1 MAPICVRSRALLL
14 SAALALVVGSAGAT
28 LPEYKLGE
36 VAAEDVV
43 TPVPLL
49 VVNPE
54 ATEALRQKIA
64 QQVLFVVRFTPRATA
79 EAERELQD
87 AVGQARGAFSEAM
100 KDALGGRQPVST
112 DIGTPAYAR
121 VLAKVARTTT
131 KGLPL
136 DKLGPLWLRYESDD
150 AVVQTLLQPV
160 REVMAQPVVATK
172 TDNGMP
178 NSQSVRLLAMKSLT
192 EAPTAAELEAAG
204 TTVPASKVLGL
215 SRARRL
221 VETAFPAGQEAMGK
235 FAATYVR
242 VNAAPDLDLTNI
254 IRARRMEGVTAN
266 DAYEAA
272 QVIVRKGQ
280 TVDRRAVSALAAMR
294 EKSMIGTL
302 QTKLAQEQTV
312 AVQITSQTKWIAGGL
327 GLVVIALAGILWRLR
342 SRPSTALV
350 AVGPNPAPAGS
361 DWKAL
366 PGGDDESWRSRAQ
379 AAEGKA
385 ERAQQAIRTGALGW
399 MKEKIFHSVVQQ
411 REQLLSVQQ
420 KAEQE
425 MRELEQR
432 LEHLHAPLQERISA
446 YEKRIDELEQDL
458 AVKGEEN
465 RQLIGAR
472 IAVARQHLSVERER
486 GRFGTN

>member
-1 MAPICVRSRALLL
+1 MVPFCARSRAVFLA
-14 SAALALVVGSAGAT
+14 AALAAVVGSAVAAV
-28 LPEYKLGE
+28 PDYKLGE
-36 VAAEDVV
+36 VATEDVV

-64 QQVLFVVRFTPRATA
+64 QQVVFVVRFTPRALA
-79 EAERELQD
+79 EAEREVQD
-87 AVGQARGAFSEAM
+87 AVGQARGAFADAM
-100 KDALGGRQPVST
+100 KEALGGRQPVST
-112 DIGTPAYAR
+112 DIGTPAYTR
-121 VLAKVARTTT
+121 VLAKLARSTP

-136 DKLGPLWLRYESDD
+136 ERFAPLWLRYESDD
-150 AVVQTLLQPV
+150 PLVQALLQPV
-160 REVMAQPVVATK
+160 REVMAQPVVANK
-172 TDNGMP
+172 TDNAMP
-178 NSQSVRLLAMKSLT
+178 NSQSVRLLPMKSLT
-192 EAPTAAELEAAG
+192 EPPSTAELEASG
-204 TTVPASKVLGL
+204 TTVSAAKVLGL
-215 SRARRL
+215 MRARRL

-242 VNAAPDLDLTNI
+242 INAAPDPELTNI

-280 TVDRRAVSALAAMR
+280 TVDRKAASALAAMR

-327 GLVVIALAGILWRLR
+327 GLVCLALAVILWRLR
-342 SRPSTALV
+342 NRPSSALV
-350 AVGPNPAPAGS
+350 TVGPNPALPGAE
-361 DWKAL
+361 WQAL
-366 PGGDDESWRSRAQ
+366 PGGGDESWRSRAL

-385 ERAQQAIRTGALGW
+385 ERAQQAIRTGVLGW
-399 MKEKIFHSVVQQ
+399 MKEKVFHSVVQQ
-411 REQLLSVQQ
+411 REQMLSVQQ

-432 LEHLHAPLQERISA
+432 LEQLHAPLQERIAA
-446 YEKRIDELEQDL
+446 YEKRIEELEQDL